1 MYMSKMN
8 IDKMSIFITLAV
20 LSVLVLASPTM
31 AATFDVSDKTV
42 VLGES
47 FEFDIKEIN
56 DPSSFSVKM
65 ASGSD
70 VKVCTFELKGNNLKK
85 LNEGGSIEGMPDVCR
100 GIKIQKPGCN
110 YGYGHN
116 GYMYRVRFETNK
128 GFIKNHGAVTYVI
141 TLKADGIDD
150 SFNLNVTPGKKNK

>member
-8 IDKMSIFITLAV
+8 VDKMSVFITLAV

-31 AATFDVSDKTV
+31 ATINAPDNKEI

-47 FEFDIKEIN
+47 FEFDIEKIN
-56 DPSSFSVKM
+56 DPSSFNVTM
-65 ASGSD
+65 MNGTYRVLCEFD
-70 VKVCTFELKGNNLKK
+70 LKGNNLKK
-85 LNEGGSIEGMPDVCR
+85 LNDGGSIEGTKADCK

-128 GFIKNHGAVTYVI
+128 GFIKNHGALLYKI
-141 TLKADGIDD
+141 TLKADGAED
-150 SFNLNVTPGKKNK
+150 FFYLNVTPGKKNK